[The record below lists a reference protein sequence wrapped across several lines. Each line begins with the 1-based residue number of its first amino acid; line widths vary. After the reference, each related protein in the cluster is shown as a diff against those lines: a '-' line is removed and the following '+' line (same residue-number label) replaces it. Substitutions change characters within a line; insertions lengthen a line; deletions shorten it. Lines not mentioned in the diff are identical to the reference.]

1 MSAKENEG
9 QQQMIN
15 LAKLPL
21 PQLDQL
27 KQQLTQEINVLQE
40 SMSRLKMVQQSF
52 VSSDT
57 ALDQL
62 KQVAEH
68 KPILVPLTGSL
79 YVPGKLAKPNRVMVD
94 IGTGYY
100 VQKSVDDAK
109 KYFEKKIGFLAKQM
123 EQLQPILQQ
132 KVLVRE
138 EINDVFQQRL
148 HMQLQ
153 AQKAAAATATASK

>member
-1 MSAKENEG
+1 MAQPDG
-9 QQQMIN
+9 TIN
-15 LAKLPL
+15 LSKLSL
-21 PQLDQL
+21 QQLDQL
-27 KQQLTQEINVLQE
+27 KNQITQEINVLQE

-62 KQVAEH
+62 KLIEEN

-79 YVPGKLAKPNRVMVD
+79 YVPGKLMKSQRVMVD

-100 VQKSVDDAK
+100 VQKSIDDAK
-109 KYFEKKIGFLAKQM
+109 KYFEKKIVFLTKQM

-132 KVLVRE
+132 KVIIRE
-138 EINDVFQQRL
+138 DVNEFFQQRFQ
-148 HMQLQ
+148 MQMQ
-153 AQKAAAATATASK
+153 AQKAMAAGGTK